1 MMTLKAELHQDFDD
15 FGADLKKRIWKIH
28 LSVQGC
34 SKKVRWIRS
43 GY

>member
-28 LSVQGC
+28 LSVALLITLRCRQH
-34 SKKVRWIRS
+34 
-43 GY
+43 